1 MSYPPPTAPYTYG
14 AYTAYP
20 YSTAGGYGAWQYAYP
35 YVQAPVSTAS
45 RAQTPAA
52 APQAAKP
59 ATPATSVTPATK
71 EATTTSNTTTTTR
84 SQRKAA
90 TIKGMFT
97 KDCEY
102 ITYGGLERSS
112 LTFTY

>member
-35 YVQAPVSTAS
+35 YVQAPVSTAP

-52 APQAAKP
+52 APQTAKP
-59 ATPATSVTPATK
+59 ATPAIAVTPSAK
-71 EATTTSNTTTTTR
+71 DSTTTSNTTTAR
-84 SQRKAA
+84 SQKKAT

-97 KDCEY
+97 KDCKCV
-102 ITYGGLERSS
+102 TYGVSL